1 MRLSKFYVSYIL
13 IAVMAVVLAG
23 LQYAYAAEQE
33 YIPEAKADTLLETPL
48 EGVEGKTVIIKHF
61 EFPPGH
67 VGGWHTHSGPVFV
80 YVLEGKL
87 TIDTENTGPKSV
99 SAGELFQEPIGI
111 KMQAR
116 NLSTTAPLKIV
127 VFQVSDTGKPM
138 MIKTE

>member
-1 MRLSKFYVSYIL
+1 MRLFKFFLSFIL
-13 IAVMAVVLAG
+13 LAVITVVITG
-23 LQYAYAAEQE
+23 HQSTYASEQE
-33 YIPEAKADTLLETPL
+33 YIPEAKANTLLETPL
-48 EGVEGKTVIIKHF
+48 EGVEGKTVIIKNF

-87 TIDTENTGPKSV
+87 TIDTENTGPQSV